1 MKKVIVVLSLI
12 LCQFL
17 SLAHEF
23 WLSPKKFTM
32 TVGEE
37 VNVNFL
43 VGENFEGEP
52 WDVQLSRVAKLELHQ
67 LSQMKNLTSVLRP
80 NEKEKLKLKFPT
92 EGTQLVYFQSQDS
105 FIELEAEKFNAYLK
119 EDGLDDTY
127 DQRKRTNTLDQPAKE
142 YYSRF
147 AKVLLQAGSKT
158 DDTYRKKVGARLEV
172 VPLQN
177 PYTLLKGDYLQCQ
190 VLFEGKLA
198 PHQMVKVW
206 NKVTGR
212 TFLQNI
218 YTEKDG
224 TIKFPINAVGPWMV
238 STVKMIPSEKPE
250 ANWRSMWASLTFGI
264 Q

>member
-1 MKKVIVVLSLI
+1 MKKLAVISSL
-12 LCQFL
+12 LFCQFL

-23 WLSPKKFTM
+23 WLSPKKFS
-32 TVGEE
+32 VAIGEE
-37 VNVNFL
+37 VSIDFL
-43 VGENFEGEP
+43 VGENFEGES
-52 WDVQLSRVAKLELHQ
+52 WGVQLKRVVKLEHHQ
-67 LSQMKNLTSVLRP
+67 LSQVKSLTTSLKP
-80 NEKEKLKLKFPT
+80 TEKEKLKLKFST

-119 EDGLDDTY
+119 EDGLDDAF
-127 DQRKRTNTLDQPAKE
+127 DQRKRTNTLDKPAKE

-158 DDTYRKKVGARLEV
+158 DDTYRKKVGARLEIL
-172 VPLQN
+172 PLQN
-177 PYTLLKGDYLQCQ
+177 PYTLQKGDYLQCQ
-190 VLFEGKLA
+190 ILFDGKPA

-224 TIKFPINAVGPWMV
+224 TIKFPINAVGHWMV
-238 STVKMIPSEKPE
+238 STVKMIPSEKPD
-250 ANWRSMWASLTFGI
+250 ADWRSMWASLTFGI

>member
-1 MKKVIVVLSLI
+1 MKKVATVITLV

-23 WLSPKKFTM
+23 WLSPKKFSVA
-32 TVGEE
+32 VGEE
-37 VNVNFL
+37 VGIDFL

-52 WDVQLSRVAKLELHQ
+52 WDVQLSRVVKLEHYQ
-67 LSQMKNLTSVLRP
+67 LSQMKSLMTTLKPS
-80 NEKEKLKLKFPT
+80 EKEKLKLKFST
-92 EGTQLVYFQSQDS
+92 EGTQLIYFQSQDS

-119 EDGLDDTY
+119 EDGLEDTY
-127 DQRKRTNTLDQPAKE
+127 DQRKRTNTLDKPAKE

-147 AKVLLQAGSKT
+147 TKVLLQAGNKV
-158 DDTYRKKVGARLEV
+158 DDTYRKKVGARLEI

-177 PYTLLKGDYLQCQ
+177 PYALQKGDYLQCQ
-190 VLFEGKLA
+190 VLIDGKPAL
-198 PHQMVKVW
+198 HQMVKVW

-224 TIKFPINAVGPWMV
+224 TIKFPINAQGPWMV
-238 STVKMIPSEKPE
+238 STVKMIPSEKPD
-250 ANWRSMWASLTFGI
+250 ADWRSMWASLTFGI